1 MERLGLRKTWVKV
14 RAMGTNDQHLKPQQA
29 PRHGGASLQ
38 WHEELCVMEI
48 DDGHTEPW
56 KTPETSY
63 AQLTK
68 Y

>member
-1 MERLGLRKTWVKV
+1 
-14 RAMGTNDQHLKPQQA
+14 MGTNDQHLKPQQA